1 MGGAARVAN
10 FKPGLL
16 EGEEAMKY
24 RNTVYAATL
33 ALMLAPATSWATLIS
48 YVGSG
53 TNTSGEPISARA
65 DFTTTQG
72 NIHLVLTNTLA
83 PGSLISAGQALSD
96 ITFTITGLAG
106 TENSLTSS
114 GQYGDLDTSGNVT
127 YVTADAQTGDTTLT
141 RWFGQGPGAP
151 NGVGVFT
158 VTGATNSTFHM
169 EALGGGQPSQM
180 ILPFIADG
188 GQFTSAN
195 NSLANFNSSVIGP
208 GTFDLSFSGITSAT
222 TITSVTFSFGTQPNG
237 AEGSTSGTPLPSVPE
252 PASVALL
259 GLALSGLAFARRRW
273 KN

>member
-1 MGGAARVAN
+1 
-10 FKPGLL
+10 
-16 EGEEAMKY
+16 MKY
-24 RNTVYAATL
+24 RKTVYAAAL
-33 ALMLAPATSWATLIS
+33 ALMLAPAAGWATIIS

-53 TNTSGEPISARA
+53 TNIAGEPISARA
-65 DFTTTQG
+65 DFTTSAG

-106 TENSLTSS
+106 AQTSLSSS
-114 GQYGDLDTSGNVT
+114 GQFADLDTSGNVT
-127 YVTADAQTGDTTLT
+127 FVAADAQTGDTTLT
-141 RWFGQGPGAP
+141 RWLGQGPGAP

-169 EALGGGQPSQM
+169 ETLGGGQPSQM
-180 ILPFIADG
+180 ILPSISNG

-208 GTFDLSFSGITSAT
+208 GTFDLSFAGITSAT
-222 TITSVTFSFGTQPNG
+222 TITSVTFSFGTTPNG
-237 AEGSTSGTPLPSVPE
+237 AEGTVPGTPLPQAPE

-259 GLALSGLAFARRRW
+259 GLALSALAFARRRW
-273 KN
+273 TN